1 MDPHP
6 WGLHGAEKPEQL
18 PRRRPWDGVRA
29 CHSSRSHRVGLPQAA
44 PSLGTRCASS
54 LGPWRWHCGS
64 LGAARRGHCH
74 RCWPGAVGAMPS
86 LIFIPTPPIISP
98 GWWWGTLA
106 LNPSAE
112 PRCHPAAARHGCH
125 PKATSGCVPRSRD
138 RLLPAV
144 GTRGELRAR
153 CAPRLPGRLRNL
165 PPQLF
170 SAECVATGE
179 NSRTVYLLAQICLP
193 PVWLQGQACRLGPG
207 KWGGVFASKKA
218 GRASTAG
225 RHPAQPCCAPQTA
238 ASPGALDP
246 IQDTGEEALVT
257 F

>member
-1 MDPHP
+1 MSLFQITSGGASLGCPLPGDPVCVQPGALAMALRLIRRCQAGPLPPLLAWGCGRDALANLHPHP
-6 WGLHGAEKPEQL
+6 
-18 PRRRPWDGVRA
+18 
-29 CHSSRSHRVGLPQAA
+29 
-44 PSLGTRCASS
+44 
-54 LGPWRWHCGS
+54 
-64 LGAARRGHCH
+64 
-74 RCWPGAVGAMPS
+74 
-86 LIFIPTPPIISP
+86 PPIISP